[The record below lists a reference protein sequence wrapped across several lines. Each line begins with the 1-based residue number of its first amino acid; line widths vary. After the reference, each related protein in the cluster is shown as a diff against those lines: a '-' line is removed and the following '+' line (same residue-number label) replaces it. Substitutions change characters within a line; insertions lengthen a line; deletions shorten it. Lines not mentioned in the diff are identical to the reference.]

1 MKKLI
6 LLIATVCVIG
16 CANPEFERYART
28 RQAEIA
34 YMPNGKAKQ
43 QAQGELD
50 ADRKVDQ
57 QRRKD
62 QGADSA
68 AIIGSTLLFGIPGLL
83 ISDVVVA
90 ANHAGAGDFK
100 RDRALNEKAKQYN
113 AAHSSVARPAKA
125 EQRDGRTVT
134 GAPVNPPGSVTVG
147 YNETTWTQTAK
158 P

>member
-50 ADRKVDQ
+50 ADRKVTNNAGKIKV
-57 QRRKD
+57 R
-62 QGADSA
+62 
-68 AIIGSTLLFGIPGLL
+68 TPLL
-83 ISDVVVA
+83 SS
-90 ANHAGAGDFK
+90 
-100 RDRALNEKAKQYN
+100 
-113 AAHSSVARPAKA
+113 AAHSCSASQAC
-125 EQRDGRTVT
+125 
-134 GAPVNPPGSVTVG
+134 
-147 YNETTWTQTAK
+147 
-158 P
+158 